1 MKLPG
6 LLLLLGLLASAAG
19 PAPVVRITFSALTDA
34 AYMAT
39 PRRKVAAKPRVTFPL
54 SKQHGRIAIPT
65 AKGPRI
71 FRDVVVDAQSEYS
84 ESQAITYKYLG
95 YFPAQH
101 CHLVHVSYYEIE
113 KWVLLSDAGERV
125 DLWGQPIFAPDGH
138 YLAATCEGLE
148 YGGGQPN
155 LVQLVALRDGLLR
168 EVWRLRPKNWEPSDS
183 YWISA
188 TSLIVEK
195 QTWNEKSKD
204 ETYSYAKLTIQP

>member
-19 PAPVVRITFSALTDA
+19 PAPVVRVTFSALTDA

-101 CHLVHVSYYEIE
+101 CHLGVAAVAGDTTTASAKTITAARMRCVMMSILRVVH
-113 KWVLLSDAGERV
+113 DAF
-125 DLWGQPIFAPDGH
+125 I
-138 YLAATCEGLE
+138 
-148 YGGGQPN
+148 
-155 LVQLVALRDGLLR
+155 
-168 EVWRLRPKNWEPSDS
+168 
-183 YWISA
+183 
-188 TSLIVEK
+188 
-195 QTWNEKSKD
+195 
-204 ETYSYAKLTIQP
+204 